1 MLRSRPNRATVLP
14 AMPFALLLATLVV
27 SGGAAAADAV
37 EPRRCAILV
46 GCSEFPTLR
55 MAYGDDGYAGIRM
68 AGPENDVAMWRSE
81 LIERQGFAAQDI
93 IALSGWSRD
102 DEASRPTRGNIQRAF
117 ETTAGA
123 VSDGSLVLVYLASH
137 VPQVPHKPTASQP
150 NTDIERDGFDEILMP
165 ADAGRLEFDERKLE
179 NGIWDHDLTRWVRE
193 LRARGA
199 FVVVIVNAPHAAGM
213 LDLGPETL
221 AKKPL
226 RADTPKSLPK
236 IEGIALLLACAADES
251 PVEMDFVPA
260 SEPQAAPRG
269 LFTHVLLK
277 SLRNGSDSPRSY
289 RQWMDAAISEYR
301 AAGGKGPLPMC
312 EGDVEQ
318 PVFRR

>member
-1 MLRSRPNRATVLP
+1 MLRAKPGRATVFM
-14 AMPFALLLATLVV
+14 ARTSTLLLATLPVL
-27 SGGAAAADAV
+27 GGAAAAGAA

-68 AGPENDVAMWRSE
+68 AGPENDVALWRTE
-81 LIERQGFAAQDI
+81 LIERQGFAAKDI
-93 IALSGWSRD
+93 IALSGWSGA
-102 DEASRPTRGNIQRAF
+102 DEASRPTRVNIQRAF

-123 VSDGSLVLVYLASH
+123 VTDGSLVVVYLASH
-137 VPQVPHKPTASQP
+137 VPQVPLKPTASAP
-150 NTDIERDGFDEILMP
+150 GNDIERDGFDEILMP
-165 ADAGRLEFDERKLE
+165 ADAGRLEFEERKLE
-179 NGIWDHDLTRWVRE
+179 NGVWDHELTRWVSE
-193 LRARGA
+193 LRERGA
-199 FVVVIVNAPHAAGM
+199 FVVVIVNAPHAAGL
-213 LDLGPETL
+213 LDLWPETL

-236 IEGIALLLACAADES
+236 PEGIALLLACAADES
-251 PVEMDFVPA
+251 PVEMDFIPA
-260 SEPQAAPRG
+260 DEPKAAPRG
-269 LFTHVLLK
+269 LFTHFLLK
-277 SLRNGSDSPRSY
+277 SLRKGGDAPRSY
-289 RQWMDAAISEYR
+289 RHWMDAAIAEYR